1 MGAKMHAQWAKYIL
15 LFSLD
20 QRFSKWAER
29 SRGGDFEGQ
38 WGETNIGGNGRGK
51 QHKGV
56 KTLNH

>member
-38 WGETNIGGNGRGK
+38 WGETNIGGMGGENNT
-51 QHKGV
+51 KG
-56 KTLNH
+56 